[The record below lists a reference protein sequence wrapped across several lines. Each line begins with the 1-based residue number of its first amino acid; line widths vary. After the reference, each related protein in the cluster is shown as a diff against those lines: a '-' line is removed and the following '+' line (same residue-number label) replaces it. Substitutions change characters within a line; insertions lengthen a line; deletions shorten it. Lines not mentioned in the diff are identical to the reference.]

1 MSFLSRWGFSRQERI
16 ALTVIC
22 GVLAL
27 GMVIS
32 TVKKRSESKKNFWLS
47 PQEKAAVAKL
57 AEISQNSGDI
67 TNTPAFATSNTKF
80 DSAVFPLD
88 INTADLEQLEI
99 LQGIGP
105 VLAERIIEY
114 RNLHGNFASVDS
126 LINVKGIGKSKLN
139 LIKDNITVNI
149 PRREN

>member
-32 TVKKRSESKKNFWLS
+32 TVKKRSESKKNFGLS

-80 DSAVFPLD
+80 DSAAFPLD

>member
-16 ALTVIC
+16 AFTVIC